1 MITLIIIA
9 AVLST
14 AIGGLFAIKFKDKLH
29 LLLGFGAG
37 AIFGVAMFDLLPE
50 AISLTNGY
58 YGIQTVTAL
67 IAAGFCLFMLIDRL
81 FSLHTHQDETCE
93 NHNHTGKAGAV
104 AIIIHSLLDGFSI
117 GLGFKISPAVGVVVA
132 LAVLIHGFSDG
143 VNTVNMIIKKNNRAS
158 TIKWLIVDSIAP
170 AVGVALAYLIFFP
183 QPILGL
189 VLSMFVG
196 IFLYISA
203 SDLIPESHHKHPAI
217 WTTVATVIGIV
228 VIYLASTLAG

>member
-1 MITLIIIA
+1 MIPIIIIA

-29 LLLGFGAG
+29 LILGFGAG

-50 AISLTNGY
+50 AISLTSGFY
-58 YGIQTVTAL
+58 SLQIVTAL
-67 IAAGFCLFMLIDRL
+67 IAAGFCLFMLIDRA
-81 FSLHTHQDETCE
+81 FSLHAHQEEGCE
-93 NHNHTGKAGAV
+93 NHSHTGKAGAV

-117 GLGFKISPAVGVVVA
+117 GLGFKVSPAVGIVVA

-143 VNTVNMIIKKNNRAS
+143 INTVNMVIKKNNKKS
-158 TIKWLIVDSIAP
+158 VVKWLLVDAIAP
-170 AVGVALAYLIFFP
+170 AVGVALAYFVTFP

-189 VLSMFVG
+189 VLATFVG

-203 SDLIPESHHKHPAI
+203 CDLMPESHHKHPAI
-217 WTTVATVIGIV
+217 WTTISTVTGIF
-228 VIYLASTLAG
+228 VIYFASTLLG